1 MSISPFQ
8 LRCFISYYDI
18 ILGVETNLPP
28 YLKEEA
34 VLCFEAAVANR
45 MNIGDC
51 IQKVE
56 NDVLNKCNDEFQGKR
71 YKGFITFNYESNTI
85 SIQVSSLIL

>member
-1 MSISPFQ
+1 M
-8 LRCFISYYDI
+8 YI